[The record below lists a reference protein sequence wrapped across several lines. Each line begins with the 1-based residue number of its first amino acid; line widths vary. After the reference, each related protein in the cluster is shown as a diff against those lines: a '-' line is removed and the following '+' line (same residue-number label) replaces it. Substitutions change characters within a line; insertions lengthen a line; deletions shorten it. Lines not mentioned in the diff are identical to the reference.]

1 MKVTIFRKDGS
12 RSVIKRCFSFEDN
25 LFIDVPDGKP
35 FRRIYLFRYI
45 SNSVMP
51 DNPEDIIISEYSVFN
66 DEVEKID
73 IDPIDVHKKYID

>member
-25 LFIDVPDGKP
+25 LFIDVPDSKP
-35 FRRIYLFRYI
+35 FRRIYIFRYI
-45 SNSVMP
+45 SNAVIP
-51 DNPEDIIISEYSVFN
+51 EDAEDIIIAEYSVFS

-73 IDPIDVHKKYID
+73 IAPIDLHQKHIE